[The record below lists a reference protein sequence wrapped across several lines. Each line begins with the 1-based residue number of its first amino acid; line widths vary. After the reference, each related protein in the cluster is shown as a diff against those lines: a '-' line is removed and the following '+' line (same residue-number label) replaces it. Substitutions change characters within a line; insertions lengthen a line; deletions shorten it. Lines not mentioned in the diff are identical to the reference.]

1 MGVAGQRRAARSRWA
16 RAFATAAL
24 LATPLAAL
32 GIGSAPARAATVRV
46 GGTVVQ
52 VSSTTGLINQQTVW
66 VTGTGFAPGTA
77 GRIVECNLDTGQP
90 TVTLGPDRLPVGCT
104 APGASTFS
112 VAADGT
118 VDVRYFR
125 ISTGNLGALQSGL
138 DSNGTSAAADAAAY
152 PCPPTPA
159 QQAAGISCGI
169 TVSDGGGNAV
179 TVPISLIGP
188 GTPASGG
195 YSFPPPVYQTVTL
208 PPTSTP
214 PPLPDPV
221 PPPAATSVTQG
232 VVATVGAPA
241 ATSSLPYTGAPS
253 TLAYTGAGRGLWLI
267 GAAGVVLL
275 FLGYLLLT
283 IYRRPRQLLADTGR
297 SVARAFGAGPTT
309 R

>member
-1 MGVAGQRRAARSRWA
+1 MATVA
-16 RAFATAAL
+16 L
-24 LATPLAAL
+24 VATPLGAL
-32 GIGSAPARAATVRV
+32 GIGSAPALAATVRV

-52 VSSTTGLINQQTVW
+52 VSTTTGLINQQTVW
-66 VTGTGFAPGTA
+66 VTGTGFAPGAT
-77 GRIVECNLDTGQP
+77 GRIVECNLDPGQP
-90 TVTLGPDRLPVGCT
+90 TVTLGSEKLPAGCT
-104 APGASTFS
+104 APGASTFT

-125 ISTGNLGALQSGL
+125 VSTGNLGALQSGL
-138 DSNGTSAAADAAAY
+138 DSNGTSAATDAAAY

-159 QQAAGISCGI
+159 QLAANISCGI

-188 GTPASGG
+188 GAPASGG
-195 YSFPPPVYQTVTL
+195 YNFPPPVYQTVTL
-208 PPTSTP
+208 PPISTQ
-214 PPLPDPV
+214 PPLPNPV

-232 VVATVGAPA
+232 VVATTGTPA
-241 ATSSLPYTGAPS
+241 ATSSLPYTSAPS

-267 GAAGVVLL
+267 GGAGVVLL
-275 FLGYLLLT
+275 FLGYLFLT
-283 IYRRPRQLLADTGR
+283 IYRRPRQLLADTGH